1 MTDQTGAVVLL
12 MTSAVI
18 FTAGYMIGGRIKQTL
33 IPVAIN
39 VFAVSTIFVAFS
51 WSVEVGMEV
60 RPWAKFFDGIAALI
74 AARSALKLTVI

>member
-1 MTDQTGAVVLL
+1 

-18 FTAGYMIGGRIKQTL
+18 FTAGYMIGGRIKRTL
-33 IPVAIN
+33 IPVAVN

-60 RPWAKFFDGIAALI
+60 RPWAKFLDGAAALI
-74 AARSALKLTVI
+74 AARAALKLNVI